1 MPGSL
6 TLLIGIILF
15 LVGSVVG
22 VVGWIMALIKT
33 AQIGRWGWFV
43 AVFLLSVLSALI
55 YGGAG
60 PAERA
65 QA

>member
-22 VVGWIMALIKT
+22 FIGWIMALIKT
-33 AQIGRWGWFV
+33 AQIGRWGWVV
-43 AVFLLSVLSALI
+43 AVFFLSVLGALI

-65 QA
+65 QG